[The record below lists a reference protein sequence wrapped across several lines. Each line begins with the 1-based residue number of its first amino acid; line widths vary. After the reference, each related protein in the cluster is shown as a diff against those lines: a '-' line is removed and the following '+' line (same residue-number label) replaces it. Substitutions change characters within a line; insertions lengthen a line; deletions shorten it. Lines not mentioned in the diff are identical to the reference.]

1 MNSIYALAK
10 DLRGISRNGVPPFFL
25 FVQSSALPP
34 QVLSGRSPG
43 AFGILFK
50 DFRESND
57 CDDSLFNYLC
67 RIPIPH
73 AVDMIAEK
81 WGLDYKFV

>member
-1 MNSIYALAK
+1 MGKIKILRDTYGGYGYPVGTTLSIEE
-10 DLRGISRNGVPPFFL
+10 
-25 FVQSSALPP
+25 
-34 QVLSGRSPG
+34 
-43 AFGILFK
+43 LFK

-57 CDDSLFNYLC
+57 CDDSLYNYLC

>member
-1 MNSIYALAK
+1 MGKIKILGDADGGY
-10 DLRGISRNGVPPFFL
+10 GYPVGTIIP
-25 FVQSSALPP
+25 
-34 QVLSGRSPG
+34 
-43 AFGILFK
+43 IEELFK

-57 CDDSLFNYLC
+57 CDDTLYHYLC

-81 WGLDYKFV
+81 WGLDYELV